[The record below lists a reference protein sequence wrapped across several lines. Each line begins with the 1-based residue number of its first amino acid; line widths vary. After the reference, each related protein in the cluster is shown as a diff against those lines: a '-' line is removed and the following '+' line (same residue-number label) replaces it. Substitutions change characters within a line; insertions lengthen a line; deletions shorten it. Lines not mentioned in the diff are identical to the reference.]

1 MRERTAC
8 ADFYRSSLSRRQML
22 QVGALGTLGLSLPAA
37 LRAEAQSGLKV
48 RAKSVIFLHQ
58 FGGVP
63 HQDTFDMKPNAPAE
77 LRGEFKPIASSLPG
91 LNVCELLPRMSR
103 IMHNFT
109 VVRSVNHRVS
119 AHNSAAYYSLTGH
132 QPQVD
137 IVSATAS
144 ASDFPAYGSVVSKL
158 APSTMR
164 VPTFVALPWM
174 IADGVFRTPG
184 QFAGYLGKEH
194 DPLFITKDPNARNFS
209 VEDLTLPIE
218 VPLERVSSR
227 RGLALGP
234 GRLCPAQR
242 VDRGGSRPGRLSAEG
257 ALALDLVRNAAG
269 LRHPGRRSP
278 APRPLRPHA
287 LRPERAPGSAA
298 GRGRRAVRD
307 GLSTRPA
314 SSAGTRTATTSAPF
328 ARSSCPTTE
337 QTLPTLIEDL
347 ESRGLLDDTLVVW
360 TGEMGRSPKIN
371 KTAGR
376 DHWPQCYTM
385 LMAGGGLKRGFVYGA
400 SDSTAAYPKDNPCS
414 PDDISATMFYCMGI
428 DPATELRN
436 HVNQPIP
443 VSRGTPIMPLL
454 A

>member
-1 MRERTAC
+1 MPRPRAC
-8 ADFYRSSLSRRQML
+8 GDFDRSALSRRRML

-37 LRAEAQSGLKV
+37 LRAEARSGLKV

-63 HQDTFDMKPNAPAE
+63 QQDTFDMKPNGPAE

-91 LNVCELLPRMSR
+91 VGVCELLPRMSR
-103 IMHNFT
+103 VMDYLT
-109 VVRSVNHRVS
+109 VVRSVNHRAI

-132 QPQVD
+132 QPQAD

-158 APSTMR
+158 APGRSQ

-194 DPLFITKDPNARNFS
+194 DPLFITKNPNDPRFS
-209 VEDLTLPIE
+209 VDALTLPIE
-218 VPLERVSSR
+218 VPMGRVSDRLALRAGLAAHAQLNESIAAV
-227 RGLALGP
+227 RGLDTYQHKALSLLTSTETKRAFDIHDEDPRLRDRYGRTPYGQSVLLARRLVEAGVRFVTVYYSP
-234 GRLCPAQR
+234 GIVGWDTHQQNFKLLRERLLPA
-242 VDRGGSRPGRLSAEG
+242 
-257 ALALDLVRNAAG
+257 
-269 LRHPGRRSP
+269 
-278 APRPLRPHA
+278 
-287 LRPERAPGSAA
+287 
-298 GRGRRAVRD
+298 
-307 GLSTRPA
+307 
-314 SSAGTRTATTSAPF
+314 
-328 ARSSCPTTE
+328 TE

-347 ESRGLLDDTLVVW
+347 ESRGLLDETLVVW
-360 TGEMGRSPKIN
+360 TGEFGRTPKIN
-371 KTAGR
+371 KDAGR
-376 DHWPQCYTM
+376 DHWPQCYTL

-400 SDSTAAYPKDNPCS
+400 SDKAAAYPKDDPCT
-414 PDDISATMFYCMGI
+414 PDDIAATMFYCMGI

-443 VSRGTPIMPLL
+443 ASRGTPILPLL